1 MTASTPGSDGLSDYI
16 ADWQPENVRRDDD
29 MAPDRA
35 QQLADTLDIT
45 DTFNSG
51 AALPPLWQWLYFLD
65 WPTTAE
71 LGPDGHPSGGHF
83 LPPIPHRRRMFAGG
97 RMTQRA
103 PLVLGKRATRT
114 SSMCTT
120 DVKRGRTGEML
131 IVTVRQEYSQGG
143 EIRVVEEQDLVYRS
157 ESTPSAS
164 FTKALEPLTA
174 STAEWS
180 LSPSPDPVLL
190 FRFSALTANAHRI
203 HYDESYTRQ
212 TEGYPALVVHGPLLA
227 IYMCE
232 LVRSRA
238 GARPLQSFQFR
249 LRKPVFLGDPFGV
262 QGSPSSDTVE
272 LVVVSGSGSVHACAT
287 ATFA

>member
-16 ADWQPENVRRDDD
+16 ADWRPENVRRDDD

-45 DTFNSG
+45 DSFNSG
-51 AALPPLWQWLYFLD
+51 AALPPLWQWVYFLD

-71 LGPDGHPSGGHF
+71 LGPDGHPSDGHF
-83 LPPIPHRRRMFAGG
+83 LPPIPDRRRMFAGG
-97 RMTQRA
+97 RMTQRG

-120 DVKRGRTGEML
+120 AVKRGRTGEML
-131 IVTVRQEYSQGG
+131 IVTVRHEYSQGG

-164 FTKALEPLTA
+164 FTKAHEPLTA

-203 HYDESYTRQ
+203 HYDESYARQ

-227 IYMCE
+227 IYMGE

-238 GARPLQSFQFR
+238 GARPLQAFQFR

-262 QGSPSSDTVE
+262 QGSPSTDTVE
-272 LVVVSGSGSVHACAT
+272 LAVISGSGTVHAGAT
-287 ATFA
+287 ATLA